1 MCSQPRCSQHH
12 DLVMAALRMDHSLSA
27 DTIHALAN
35 EIQRLDM
42 HKCPLNMATVI
53 NPKMRPEATLAR
65 PQISVLYLME
75 KPKTAKE
82 TSIGK
87 LVDANWIDPDL
98 PGSWKSACDTHH
110 DGLCKAFPNR
120 ALSSIR
126 PAWLVDV
133 KRQCLV
139 AAPKDCSYIAL
150 SYVWGSQSTFN
161 TTERDLIHL
170 QSDGSL
176 SGPLN
181 KPIARTIR
189 DAMGLVEILS
199 EQYLWVD
206 TLCIVQDNDAQKA
219 LEIAKMAMIYANASV
234 TLFAA
239 DGEHAN
245 SGLRGFRGISEPRRL
260 HQTTHCIDKETM
272 VVTTPVASG
281 TAYEPGND
289 RSIWESRGWIFQ
301 EYFFSRRRLIFDG
314 NCMRWE
320 CNSAVWREHVQL
332 PPELDSIVARV
343 VPCSFILEGSI
354 PSLSF
359 FRIIL
364 SDYNKKQ
371 FTYPEDCLDGF
382 AGISLLFSTQLC
394 GGFVSG
400 LPTAVFDLV
409 LSWEPREHLTRRV
422 AKDSKRAK
430 ELPSWSWAGWSGYVI
445 FPHEP
450 KYDFIKTENQSKKIG
465 IRGTI
470 RTRFW
475 KSHKAPNSTGTPI
488 HASIFDFKDA
498 ADSGHFDNDA
508 SWKRHT
514 IEDASESDSYYPNS
528 ICRTH
533 FYTHEAFPSHEF
545 WHPIP
550 LMQPDEVVPPV
561 VSPYI
566 SSTSQRAWLFCDQ
579 KPWMALKGYPLL
591 SLRQCDGT
599 WAGTLRP
606 HDDLDISGLTLQD
619 PNEPV
624 ELVEIARG
632 YCSETEWS
640 GIDELEHP
648 ERPKSSHWYEYYT
661 VMWVKWVEGIAYR
674 RGLGRVHRPCWEA
687 QRGDPFEFIL
697 G

>member
-1 MCSQPRCSQHH
+1 M
-12 DLVMAALRMDHSLSA
+12 SA
-27 DTIHALAN
+27 DTINALAN
-35 EIQRLDM
+35 DIERLVI
-42 HKCPLNMATVI
+42 HKSPLNMASVI
-53 NPKMRPEATLAR
+53 STRMRSGATFSMPRLSA
-65 PQISVLYLME
+65 LYLME
-75 KPKTAKE
+75 KPKTTKE
-82 TSIGK
+82 TSKGK
-87 LVDANWIDPDL
+87 LLDANWIDRDL
-98 PGSWKSACDTHH
+98 AGSWKSACDADHV
-110 DGLCKAFPNR
+110 GLCKAFPNR

-139 AAPKDCSYIAL
+139 EAPEDCSYIAL

-161 TTERDLIHL
+161 TTESDLIHL

-176 SGPLN
+176 SGQLA

-206 TLCIVQDNDAQKA
+206 TLCIVQDNQAQKA

-245 SGLRGFRGISEPRRL
+245 SGLRGLQGISEPRRM
-260 HQTTHCIDKETM
+260 HQTIHCIDKETM
-272 VVTTPVASG
+272 VVMTPVPWASR
-281 TAYEPGND
+281 YEPGND

-301 EYFFSRRRLIFDG
+301 EYFFSRRRLIFNG
-314 NCMRWE
+314 NCIRWE

-332 PPELDSIVARV
+332 PPELDSIVARI
-343 VPCSFILEGSI
+343 VPCSFILEGST
-354 PSLSF
+354 PDLSF
-359 FRIIL
+359 FTLIL
-364 SDYNKKQ
+364 SDYNRKQ
-371 FTYPEDCLDGF
+371 FTYPEDCLHGF

-400 LPTAVFDLV
+400 LPTAFFDLV
-409 LSWEPREHLTRRV
+409 LLWEPGGHITRRV
-422 AKDSKRAK
+422 AKDLTRAN
-430 ELPSWSWAGWSGYVI
+430 ELPSWSWAGWFGYVI
-445 FPHEP
+445 FPAEP
-450 KYDFIKTENQSKKIG
+450 EYDFIKAKDQSQR
-465 IRGTI
+465 IRTQGTI

-475 KSHKAPNSTGTPI
+475 KSHETSNSTGTPI
-488 HASIFDFKDA
+488 HARIFDCKDA
-498 ADSGHFDNDA
+498 ANSGQLDYDPSWSKHRVSEDS
-508 SWKRHT
+508 KPV
-514 IEDASESDSYYPNS
+514 SYHPS
-528 ICRTH
+528 RICRTH
-533 FYTHEAFPSHEF
+533 FYKHEAFPSLEF
-545 WHPIP
+545 WYPIP
-550 LMQPDEVVPPV
+550 VPQPEQVVSPV

-579 KPWMALKGYPLL
+579 KPWKALEGYPLL
-591 SLRQCDGT
+591 SLRQPDGT
-599 WAGTLRP
+599 WAGALRP
-606 HDDLDISGLTLQD
+606 HDDLDISGLRLQD

-624 ELVEIARG
+624 ELVEIAGG
-632 YCSETEWS
+632 YCSETELS
-640 GIDELEHP
+640 IDEKSHP

-674 RGLGRVHRPCWEA
+674 RGLGRVHRACWEA